1 MGGCDVARRGDSSCV
16 SCLRVQSSSCPL
28 CCVAQLVSSRALWV
42 SVVPAVRPPVRF
54 ACKTVS
60 TLATCQT
67 SPTLVLLVETSG
79 PPHMQPCV
87 APAIEPGVGGA
98 YRTRGRVRREAER
111 RVSSL
116 LDLPTDAL
124 RLIVS
129 HLPIH
134 AFCQAGA
141 TCTHLR
147 DACCDTS
154 RKQATPTQP
163 VYLAVTPFY
172 QMGVPSPPQRRA
184 CKPKP

>member
-1 MGGCDVARRGDSSCV
+1 MARRVLLRQMRSCGLSTRPAVLSAALAQQSALDVSSSMGLCG
-16 SCLRVQSSSCPL
+16 SCRPSSGEIRVQNGFNHGH
-28 CCVAQLVSSRALWV
+28 VS
-42 SVVPAVRPPVRF
+42 
-54 ACKTVS
+54 
-60 TLATCQT
+60 QT

-79 PPHMQPCV
+79 GSHMQPCV

-154 RKQATPTQP
+154 RKQTTPTQP
-163 VYLAVTPFY
+163 VYPTLTPFY
-172 QMGVPSPPQRRA
+172 QMGVRSPPQRRA